1 MEATKKYFHEVW
13 PEEEAILKQG
23 LEWSRQSKAER
34 IKKKVM
40 RRIGFACKYMHED
53 QTQKKKLLEEIQRPL
68 NTRST
73 TVAWL
78 NRQTKEV
85 AEERLWDICKH
96 NIQSY
101 YNLIKYVGG
110 LQHELR
116 MVRLGSDVLPVYTEP
131 TWGYFWK
138 LPDVRKYCEQALA
151 PVGELARSLDVRL
164 SMHPGQFTVLASDS
178 DDIVNRSVEEFEY
191 HVDVARWMGYGR
203 QFQDFKINVHI
214 SGRKGP
220 AGILNVHP
228 RLSPEARN
236 TITIENDEN
245 SWGIDASLELRKHLA
260 LVLDIH
266 HHWVKT
272 GEYIQ
277 PTDDRFLRII
287 DSWRGV
293 RPVIHYSVSRE
304 DILVDHDINT
314 LPDMEKL
321 LEQGYKK
328 QKLRAHS
335 DYMWNNAVNDWA
347 LSFRDYADI
356 MVESK
361 AKNLASIKLF
371 ESANK

>member
-1 MEATKKYFHEVW
+1 MK
-13 PEEEAILKQG
+13 
-23 LEWSRQSKAER
+23 
-34 IKKKVM
+34 
-40 RRIGFACKYMHED
+40 RIGFACKFMHHD

-78 NRQTKEV
+78 NRQSKEV
-85 AEERLWDICKH
+85 AEQRLWDIMEH
-96 NIQSY
+96 NIESY
-101 YNLIKYVGG
+101 NNLIEYVGG
-110 LQHELR
+110 LSNELR

-131 TWGYFWK
+131 HWSYFWHRS
-138 LPDVRKYCEQALA
+138 DVRSYCEKHFAK
-151 PVGELARSLDVRL
+151 VGDSARRLGVRL
-164 SMHPGQFTVLASDS
+164 SMHPGQFTVLASDR
-178 DDIVNRSVEEFEY
+178 DEVVERSIEEFEY
-191 HVDVARWMGYGR
+191 HVDIARWMGYGK

-220 AGILNVHP
+220 AGIIDIHP
-228 RLSPEARN
+228 RLSQEARN

-245 SWGIDASLELRKHLA
+245 SWGIEASLELRKHLA

-266 HHWVKT
+266 HHWCKT
-272 GEYIQ
+272 GEYIR
-277 PTDDRFLRII
+277 PTDDRFLRIV

-304 DILVDHDINT
+304 DVLVDHDINT
-314 LPDMEKL
+314 LPDKEKL

-328 QKLRAHS
+328 AKLRAHS

-347 LSFRDYADI
+347 LSFWEHADI

-361 AKNLASIKLF
+361 AKNLASIELF
-371 ESANK
+371 DYANNK

>member
-1 MEATKKYFHEVW
+1 MD
-13 PEEEAILKQG
+13 LKFTTAG
-23 LEWSRQSKAER
+23 DFLQSQQK
-34 IKKKVM
+34 
-40 RRIGFACKYMHED
+40 RIGFACKYMHPD

-78 NRQTKEV
+78 NRQTVDV
-85 AEERLWDICKH
+85 AEERLWDIMVH
-96 NIQSY
+96 NIESY
-101 YNLIKYVGG
+101 KNLIEYVGG
-110 LQHELR
+110 LENELR

-131 TWGYFWK
+131 TWSYFWRK
-138 LPDVRKYCEQALA
+138 NDVRAYCEKHFK
-151 PVGELARSLDVRL
+151 PVGDLARQLDVRL
-164 SMHPGQFTVLASDS
+164 SMHPGQFTVLASDNP
-178 DDIVNRSVEEFEY
+178 DIVERSIEEFEY
-191 HVDVARWMGYGR
+191 HVDVARWMGFGQQY
-203 QFQDFKINVHI
+203 QDFKINVHI

-220 AGILNVHP
+220 AGILDVYP

-245 SWGIDASLELRKHLA
+245 SWGLEASLELGHKLA

-272 GEYIQ
+272 GEYIT
-277 PTDDRFLRII
+277 PSDDRFSRVI

-304 DILVDHDINT
+304 DYLVDFDANKKPTMDT
-314 LPDMEKL
+314 LL
-321 LEQGYKK
+321 LEGYKK

-347 LSFRDYADI
+347 LTFWDFADI

-361 AKNLASIKLF
+361 AKNLASQKLHEYHKENLQLF
-371 ESANK
+371 

>member
-1 MEATKKYFHEVW
+1 MTK
-13 PEEEAILKQG
+13 
-23 LEWSRQSKAER
+23 
-34 IKKKVM
+34 
-40 RRIGFACKYMHED
+40 RIGFACKYMHPD

-85 AEERLWDICKH
+85 AEERLWDIMVH
-96 NIQSY
+96 NIKSY
-101 YNLIKYVGG
+101 YNLIEYVGG
-110 LQHELR
+110 LPNELR

-131 TWGYFWK
+131 TWSYFWRK
-138 LPDVRKYCEQALA
+138 PDVRQYCEKHFAH
-151 PVGELARSLDVRL
+151 VGAKARELDVRL
-164 SMHPGQFTVLASDS
+164 SMHPGQFTVLASDNP
-178 DDIVNRSVEEFEY
+178 DIVNRSIEEFEY

-214 SGRKGP
+214 AGRQGP
-220 AGILNVHP
+220 AGIINVLP
-228 RLSPEARN
+228 RLSEEARK
-236 TITIENDEN
+236 TITIENDEM
-245 SWGIDASLELRKHLA
+245 SWGIDASLELAEHVA

-266 HHWVKT
+266 HHWVNS
-272 GEYIQ
+272 GEYIY
-277 PTDDRFLRII
+277 PTDDRFTRIV

-304 DILVDHDINT
+304 DVLVDFDANKKPT
-314 LPDMEKL
+314 MDSL
-321 LEQGYKK
+321 LVEGYKK

-347 LSFRDYADI
+347 LTFWDYADI

-361 AKNLASIKLF
+361 AKNLASHKLHKYYY
-371 ESANK
+371 ENQRT